1 MGKETR
7 VAMWDYTKTVK
18 EHFLNPKHTG
28 VIERPDLDATV
39 GNLTCGDALRLM
51 IKLDEAG
58 RIADAKFQTFGC
70 ASAIAS
76 SDALIELIKGKTI
89 EEAERLTNDDIVA
102 YLGGLPEAKMHC
114 SVMGTE
120 VLQKAIALYRNEPFN
135 IEDEGAIVCRCFGV
149 TDKLIEKVVREQN
162 LHTVEQVTHFT
173 KAGGGCQGCHPEIEA
188 IIEKVHGPKAE
199 HVAKARQRRTPMTNL
214 ERMTLIQQVIEQ
226 EIRPMLQADGG
237 DIELVDINGKT
248 VQVALRGHC
257 AWCRVRDF
265 TLKSAVEGRLKEL
278 VDAQIVVEDVGGRL
292 PEGTP

>member
-1 MGKETR
+1 
-7 VAMWDYTKTVK
+7 MWDYTDKVK
-18 EHFLNPKHTG
+18 EHFLHPKHTG

-39 GNLTCGDALRLM
+39 GSITGGDALRLM
-51 IKLDEAG
+51 IRLDEDG

-76 SDALIELIKGKTI
+76 SDALIELIKGRTI
-89 EEAERLTNDDIVA
+89 EEAERLTNNDIA
-102 YLGGLPEAKMHC
+102 DYLGGLPEAKMHC

-120 VLQKAIALYRNEPFN
+120 ALQKAIALYRGRPFEF
-135 IEDEGAIVCRCFGV
+135 EDEGAIVCRCFGV

-188 IIEKVHGPKAE
+188 IIQKVHGPKAE

-214 ERMTLIQQVIEQ
+214 ERMTLIQQVIEH

-237 DIELVDINGKT
+237 DIELIDIDGKM

-257 AWCRVRDF
+257 DWCRVKDF
-265 TLKSAVEGRLKEL
+265 TLKGAIEERLKEL
-278 VDAQIVVEDVGGRL
+278 VDPEIVVEDVGGSL
-292 PEGTP
+292 PGGPP

>member
-1 MGKETR
+1 
-7 VAMWDYTKTVK
+7 MWDYTDKVK
-18 EHFLNPKHTG
+18 EHFLHPKHTG

-39 GNLTCGDALRLM
+39 GSITCGDALRLM
-51 IKLDEAG
+51 IRLDEDG

-89 EEAERLTNDDIVA
+89 EEAERLTNNDIA
-102 YLGGLPEAKMHC
+102 DYLGGLPEAKMHC

-120 VLQKAIALYRNEPFN
+120 ALQKAIALYRGRPFEF
-135 IEDEGAIVCRCFGV
+135 EDEGAIVCRCFGV

-188 IIEKVHGPKAE
+188 IIQKVHGPKAE

-214 ERMTLIQQVIEQ
+214 ERMTLIQQVIEH

-237 DIELVDINGKT
+237 DIELIDIDGKM

-257 AWCRVRDF
+257 AWCRVKDF
-265 TLKSAVEGRLKEL
+265 TLKGAIEERLKEL
-278 VDAQIVVEDVGGRL
+278 VDPEIVVEDVGGSL
-292 PEGTP
+292 PGGPP